1 MKVFFPLVLSL
12 SVVSCRKTTH
22 QTDSNT
28 SALPTKIASTATPTP
43 RPKSPAELA
52 QITGKLAQS
61 LVSSATKVGQK
72 ISQGSL
78 HSALARAIIDA
89 DGLVREQ
96 VVQVLRGLVDR
107 PEACGGASCQRVF
120 ADLLGEKGERIDTFL
135 DDMYVKIAKARALEE
150 RPNSEKL
157 TKLTDSLKYS
167 RLQVGEQS
175 GTLTLPPG
183 YRFVK
188 SPLMA
193 APDAQGSKGAIFYVK
208 SDRGEDWVLKVLKCA
223 ATGSCDDA
231 AIAHLQEEAILSVDN
246 IGIHGLDMMTK
257 DLPPYSMLKRKVN
270 GVSFES
276 LIAGDHYKP
285 GYIFNA
291 TSGGNPLNISHK
303 EFEEGLVKLVDDLSS
318 DGRTIAD
325 LNPGNIFYDYDK
337 KTWVVIDGDVIK
349 EKRPQAL
356 AYVENVASLTGLW
369 GLCDIKKGTFFEK
382 CFFGDPRKGFPI
394 RSAETKK
401 AMDTTFH
408 KLACHPKQ
416 YFKYVNPAKVRTPKI
431 VPTAMAVCGY

>member
-1 MKVFFPLVLSL
+1 MAVI
-12 SVVSCRKTTH
+12 SCRKTSH
-22 QTDSNT
+22 QEGSTT
-28 SALPTKIASTATPTP
+28 SALPTKIASNVVPSP
-43 RPKSPAELA
+43 RLKSSAELA
-52 QITGKLAQS
+52 QITAKLTRS
-61 LVSSATKVGQK
+61 LVTATTKVGQK
-72 ISQGSL
+72 ISKGTL
-78 HSALARAIIDA
+78 HSALARTIIDA
-89 DGLVREQ
+89 DGLAREQ
-96 VVQVLRGLVDR
+96 IVQVLRSLVGSPD
-107 PEACGGASCQRVF
+107 ACGGASCERLF
-120 ADLLGEKGERIDTFL
+120 IDFLGEKGEFIDKFL
-135 DDMYVKIAKARALEE
+135 DEMYAKASKSKVLVEGSS
-150 RPNSEKL
+150 PDKL
-157 TKLTDSLKYS
+157 FKLLDSLKYTH
-167 RLQVGEQS
+167 LEVGELS

-188 SPLMA
+188 SPVMA

-208 SDRGEDWVLKVLKCA
+208 SDKDEDWVLKVLKCA
-223 ATGSCDDA
+223 ANGSCDDA

-246 IGIHGLDMMTK
+246 IGIHGLDMTTK
-257 DLPPYSMLKRKVN
+257 GLPPYSMLKRKVN

-276 LIAGDHYKP
+276 LIAGDQYKP

-291 TSGGNPLNISHK
+291 TSGGGPLNITQT

-394 RSAETKK
+394 RSTETKK
-401 AMDTTFH
+401 AMDKTFH

-431 VPTAMAVCGY
+431 IPTAMAVCGY

>member
-1 MKVFFPLVLSL
+1 MKVVFSLVLS
-12 SVVSCRKTTH
+12 VAVISCRKTTH
-22 QTDSNT
+22 QAGSTT
-28 SALPTKIASTATPTP
+28 SALPSKIASAVVPAP
-43 RPKSPAELA
+43 RLKSSDELA
-52 QITGKLAQS
+52 QITGKLTRSFVTAT
-61 LVSSATKVGQK
+61 TKVGQK
-72 ISQGSL
+72 ISKGAL
-78 HSALARAIIDA
+78 HSALARAILDA
-89 DGLVREQ
+89 DGLAREQ
-96 VVQVLRGLVDR
+96 VVQVLRSLVNNPDG
-107 PEACGGASCQRVF
+107 CGGASCERVF
-120 ADLLGEKGERIDTFL
+120 VDILGDKGVFIDKFL
-135 DDMYVKIAKARALEE
+135 DDMYAKVSKSKALVGGSS
-150 RPNSEKL
+150 PDKL
-157 TKLTDSLKYS
+157 SKLLDSLKY
-167 RLQVGEQS
+167 RHLEVGGLS

-188 SPLMA
+188 SPVMA

-208 SDRGEDWVLKVLKCA
+208 SDKDEDWVLKVLKCA
-223 ATGSCDDA
+223 ANGSCDDA

-246 IGIHGLDMMTK
+246 IGIHGLDMTTK
-257 DLPPYSMLKRKVN
+257 GLPPYSMLKRKVN

-276 LIAGDHYKP
+276 LIANDQYKP

-291 TSGGNPLNISHK
+291 TSGGSPLNITQT
-303 EFEEGLVKLVDDLSS
+303 EFEEGLVKLMDDLSN

>member
-1 MKVFFPLVLSL
+1 MAII
-12 SVVSCRKTTH
+12 SCRKTTH
-22 QTDSNT
+22 QAGSPT
-28 SALPTKIASTATPTP
+28 SALPTKIVGAVAPSP
-43 RPKSPAELA
+43 RLKSSAELA
-52 QITGKLAQS
+52 QITAKLTKS
-61 LVSSATKVGQK
+61 LVTASTKAGQK
-72 ISQGSL
+72 ISKGTL
-78 HSALARAIIDA
+78 HSALAQTIVDA
-89 DGLVREQ
+89 DGLAREQ
-96 VVQVLRGLVDR
+96 IVQVLRSLVGSPD
-107 PEACGGASCQRVF
+107 ACGGASCQRVF
-120 ADLLGEKGERIDTFL
+120 ADLLGDKGEGIDKFL
-135 DDMYVKIAKARALEE
+135 DDMYVGIAKTRALEMG
-150 RPNSEKL
+150 EKSQ
-157 TKLTDSLKYS
+157 KLANLLDSLRYS
-167 RLQVGEQS
+167 RLEVGELS

-188 SPLMA
+188 SPVMG

-208 SDRGEDWVLKVLKCA
+208 SDNDEDWVLKVLKCA
-223 ATGSCDDA
+223 ANGSCDDA

-257 DLPPYSMLKRKVN
+257 GLPPYSMLKRKVN

-276 LIAGDHYKP
+276 LIAGDQYKP

-291 TSGGNPLNISHK
+291 TSGGSPLNITQT

-337 KTWVVIDGDVIK
+337 RTWVVIDGDVIK

-408 KLACHPKQ
+408 RLACHPKQ